1 MFKTLQRIR
10 VQWSHCD
17 PAGIIFNPH
26 YYVWMDQA
34 THQLLQ
40 ACGFDLFA
48 QVNKDGFRG
57 CPLVSSGLEFKAPL
71 FLGDVVTVTSHVER
85 LGNSSFTVK
94 HSFARDDSTT
104 VAEGHEERVW
114 AVDHPDDP
122 KRMTG
127 SPIPDRVRRALE
139 RPGVVD
145 TSV

>member
-40 ACGFDLFA
+40 AAGFDLFEETG
-48 QVNKDGFRG
+48 KDGFRG
-57 CPLVSSGLEFKAPL
+57 CPLVSSALDFKAPL
-71 FLGDVVTVTSHVER
+71 YLGDIVTVTSHVETI
-85 LGNSSFTVK
+85 GNSSFTVN
-94 HSFARDDSTT
+94 HSFAQADKTI
-104 VAEGHEERVW
+104 VASGHENRVW
-114 AVDHPDDP
+114 AVSHPDDP

-127 SPIPDRVRRALE
+127 SPVPDRLRRALE

-145 TSV
+145 TTV